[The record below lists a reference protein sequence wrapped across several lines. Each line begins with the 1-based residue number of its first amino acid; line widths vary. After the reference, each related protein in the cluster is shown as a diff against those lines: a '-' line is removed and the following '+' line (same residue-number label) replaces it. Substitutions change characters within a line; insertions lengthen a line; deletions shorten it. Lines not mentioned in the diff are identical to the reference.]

1 MMDFTYFRQ
10 PIGNDEENASGV
22 VWCGLWFD
30 ATGFGTRYR
39 IGSPYEALHTGADL
53 NCNPPGHFDAD
64 KLAPVYSI
72 GKGIITAASRF
83 KSWGNVIVAR
93 YTLEDGRNI
102 WARYAHVDVM
112 FVGKGDSVGIGQ
124 QIARIGNAF
133 NTMAYHLH
141 FDICP
146 SGRIEQH
153 PDDWPK
159 LDKPR
164 LLRDY
169 ADPKVWL
176 QARVKPA
183 ANTKRLVEIT
193 ADVLLVRN
201 YSAPRATIVGK
212 LKRGDRVTILNA
224 APVVNVYHWVRL
236 DGDQPNR
243 WIASEYT
250 RDVRE

>member
-1 MMDFTYFRQ
+1 MEFVYFSSPVGTQSER
-10 PIGNDEENASGV
+10 ESGII
-22 VWCGLWFD
+22 WPGGWFD
-30 ATGFGTRYR
+30 ATGFATRYR
-39 IGSPYEALHTGADL
+39 IGSPYEALHTGADV
-53 NCNPPGHFDAD
+53 NINTPHFDAD

-72 GKGIITAASRF
+72 GNGVVTAASRF
-83 KSWGNVIVAR
+83 KAWGNVIVIR
-93 YTLEDGRNI
+93 YPLEDGRMI
-102 WARYAHVDVM
+102 WARYAHVDQM
-112 FVGKGDSVGIGQ
+112 FVREGEAVNIGQ

-146 SGRIEQH
+146 SGKIETR

-159 LDKPR
+159 LDKTR
-164 LLRDY
+164 LARDY

-183 ANTKRLVEIT
+183 IFTKRLVEVT
-193 ADVLLVRN
+193 ADSLFVRN

-224 APVVNVYHWVRL
+224 APVVNVYRWVRL
-236 DGDQPNR
+236 DGDEPNR
-243 WIASEYT
+243 WIASECT